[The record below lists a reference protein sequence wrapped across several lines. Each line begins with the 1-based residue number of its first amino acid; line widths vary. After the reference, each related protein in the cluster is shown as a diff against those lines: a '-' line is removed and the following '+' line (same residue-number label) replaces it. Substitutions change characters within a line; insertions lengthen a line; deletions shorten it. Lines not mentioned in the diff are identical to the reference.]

1 MRSTT
6 ELAIQKRLRDKGLNK
21 EEICKQTG
29 ITSERLEKLEKGK
42 AKPAYKEIGLLADY
56 FHIAPEA
63 FLYTE
68 STWRTKGITLILAVF
83 ATLLDPL
90 LNLYPNFIRGICSMQ
105 IKTCYSVM
113 WSIFM

>member
-42 AKPAYKEIGLLADY
+42 AKRRQGDLLLNEIGEVAQLL
-56 FHIAPEA
+56 PA
-63 FLYTE
+63 FRRKLERSDILEGELSRYVRKLIHAKPDLALY
-68 STWRTKGITLILAVF
+68 G
-83 ATLLDPL
+83 
-90 LNLYPNFIRGICSMQ
+90 
-105 IKTCYSVM
+105 
-113 WSIFM
+113 